1 MNNIFSKIIEFI
13 LNVFAILLISRRK
26 KTLQVFGYILSAV
39 ILIISC
45 LNNCEYGIAM
55 VGCFFLVIS
64 LLIVLHSLT
73 IVQIT
78 A

>member
-1 MNNIFSKIIEFI
+1 MITISALGLFWLI
-13 LNVFAILLISRRK
+13 LAGFAA
-26 KTLQVFGYILSAV
+26 GLSI

-45 LNNCEYGIAM
+45 LNNCEYSIAI
-55 VGCFFLVIS
+55 VGFFFLIISVI
-64 LLIVLHSLT
+64 IILHSLT

>member
-1 MNNIFSKIIEFI
+1 MITISALGLFWFI
-13 LNVFAILLISRRK
+13 LGGFVA
-26 KTLQVFGYILSAV
+26 GLSI

>member
-1 MNNIFSKIIEFI
+1 MITISALGLFWLI
-13 LNVFAILLISRRK
+13 LGGFVA
-26 KTLQVFGYILSAV
+26 GLSI

-55 VGCFFLVIS
+55 VGCFFLIIS
-64 LLIVLHSLT
+64 VLIILHSLT

>member
-1 MNNIFSKIIEFI
+1 MITISALGLFWFI
-13 LNVFAILLISRRK
+13 LGGFVTTLSILL
-26 KTLQVFGYILSAV
+26 V
-39 ILIISC
+39 INSLHI
-45 LNNCEYGIAM
+45 CEYGIAM

>member
-1 MNNIFSKIIEFI
+1 MITISALGLFWLI
-13 LNVFAILLISRRK
+13 LGGFVA
-26 KTLQVFGYILSAV
+26 GLSI

-78 A
+78 V

>member
-1 MNNIFSKIIEFI
+1 MITISALGLFWFI
-13 LNVFAILLISRRK
+13 LGGFVT
-26 KTLQVFGYILSAV
+26 TLSI

-55 VGCFFLVIS
+55 VGCFFLIIS
-64 LLIVLHSLT
+64 VLIILHSLT

>member
-1 MNNIFSKIIEFI
+1 MITISALGLFWFI
-13 LNVFAILLISRRK
+13 LGGFVT
-26 KTLQVFGYILSAV
+26 TLSI
-39 ILIISC
+39 ILINSC

>member
-1 MNNIFSKIIEFI
+1 MITISALGLFWLI
-13 LNVFAILLISRRK
+13 LGGFVA
-26 KTLQVFGYILSAV
+26 GLSI

>member
-1 MNNIFSKIIEFI
+1 MITISALGLFWFI
-13 LNVFAILLISRRK
+13 LGGFVSA
-26 KTLQVFGYILSAV
+26 LSI

-64 LLIVLHSLT
+64 LLIILHSLT